1 MHKHANYLTR
11 YTVVQRSIK
20 IKLCILILYYR
31 CTTVYSQILGIS
43 AISVI
48 NNDRIYNKR
57 MGSNKFLDV
66 RTIIRSF
73 HCLPPATKRKQC
85 FKCNVVGK
93 LVLKSSVD
101 TTRYLLAL
109 PHKSERA
116 RKILSIEHSSSLF
129 LCHVTYHHERR
140 EFLPL
145 PYKIRECNARKKRL
159 GCRAF
164 SEPVNG
170 PIDLPTIKANDGKE

>member
-1 MHKHANYLTR
+1 M
-11 YTVVQRSIK
+11 
-20 IKLCILILYYR
+20 
-31 CTTVYSQILGIS
+31 YSQILGIS

-101 TTRYLLAL
+101 TTRYL
-109 PHKSERA
+109 H
-116 RKILSIEHSSSLF
+116 
-129 LCHVTYHHERR
+129 
-140 EFLPL
+140 
-145 PYKIRECNARKKRL
+145 ARKKRL
-159 GCRAF
+159 GCDF
-164 SEPVNG
+164 KLLCSFYFE
-170 PIDLPTIKANDGKE
+170 IF